1 MLLAA
6 SCPSVALVAPTPLAL
21 PATVVPR
28 AGTPAMKLAG
38 WQRPALA
45 ALLATTL
52 VAAPLSA
59 EAARGGGRM
68 GGRAPMRAA
77 PRMSAPRR
85 STTNVIVSPGM
96 GYSGMGYGGMGYGG
110 MGFGV
115 SPGLY
120 LGVTLAETLLR
131 ETQRQQFL
139 QQQCARA
146 ARTRSAHARTRS
158 RAHTRNLLHTHAG
171 SRRSRSSAVTKR
183 PSARCRCS
191 LESRTPRSTR

>member
-1 MLLAA
+1 
-6 SCPSVALVAPTPLAL
+6 
-21 PATVVPR
+21 
-28 AGTPAMKLAG
+28 
-38 WQRPALA
+38 
-45 ALLATTL
+45 
-52 VAAPLSA
+52 
-59 EAARGGGRM
+59 M
-68 GGRAPMRAA
+68 GYG
-77 PRMSAPRR
+77 
-85 STTNVIVSPGM
+85 GM
-96 GYSGMGYGGMGYGG
+96 GYGGMGYGGMGYGG